1 MDCATNKT
9 YTVQIGFMSEM
20 ENELLDMVKES
31 CGITIEKT
39 HNAPID
45 KRDVTDAQYL
55 ISGTE
60 EDVKEFLKVY
70 GFSDYYGVDN
80 FVINY

>member
-1 MDCATNKT
+1 MDCATNKIH
-9 YTVQIGFMSEM
+9 TVQIGFMSEM

-31 CGITIEKT
+31 CGITIVKT

-45 KRDVTDAQYL
+45 KKDVTDAQYL

-80 FVINY
+80 FVVNH